1 MNKKK
6 HLPSVLIC
14 FALCLAAVPAALF
27 AAGVLSIEESG
38 GVEGMLEPGTY
49 TEEGA
54 DTCIKCHDEDDEY
67 PVFDI
72 FKTKHAF
79 KGDKRSPFAGL
90 QCEACH
96 GPGIGGP
103 DAIAEIIEKGGHTGR
118 VRRGD
123 ERPPILSFGTHS
135 KDPVE
140 KQNRMCT
147 KCHSGDDHVGWQGSA
162 HQGADVACA
171 SCHKLHV
178 DRDPVLEKRTQA
190 PVCYTCHLKQ
200 RLDFAKPSAHP
211 VRFGL
216 VSCGDCHQPHGSIAD
231 ALLVK
236 PTLNQTCYT
245 CHADKRGPVLWEHAP
260 VSEDCGLCHEPH
272 GSIHPAMLNKRA
284 PLLCQQ
290 CHSQNGHPSVA
301 YSGSGL
307 AGGASPTS
315 MLLGRSCVNCHVQ
328 VHGSNHPSG
337 VKLMR

>member
-1 MNKKK
+1 MNNNRTF
-6 HLPSVLIC
+6 SVAFWL
-14 FALCLAAVPAALF
+14 LAASLAASGQLLAAGSEAAALE
-27 AAGVLSIEESG
+27 AGIEAT
-38 GVEGMLEPGTY
+38 LQPGTY

-54 DTCIKCHDEDDEY
+54 DTCIKCHDEDDDY

-72 FKTKHAF
+72 FKTKHAVQ
-79 KGDKRSPFAGL
+79 GDKRSPFAGL

-96 GPGIGGP
+96 GPGIAGP

-118 VRRGD
+118 VRRGQ
-123 ERPPILSFGTHS
+123 ERPPILAFGIHS

-147 KCHSGDDHVGWQGSA
+147 NCHRGEDHVGWQGSA
-162 HQGADVACA
+162 HQSAEVACA

-178 DRDPVLEKRTQA
+178 DRDPVLETRTQ
-190 PVCYTCHLKQ
+190 PEVCYTCHVKQ
-200 RLDFAKPSAHP
+200 RLEFAKPSAHP
-211 VRFGL
+211 VRFGQL
-216 VSCGDCHQPHGSIAD
+216 GCSDCHQPHGSIAD
-231 ALLVK
+231 NLLSK

-245 CHADKRGPVLWEHAP
+245 CHAEKRGPLLWEHAP
-260 VSEDCGLCHEPH
+260 VSEDCGLCHTAH
-272 GSIHPAMLNKRA
+272 GSIHPSLLSKRG

-301 YSGSGL
+301 RTGSQL
-307 AGGASPTS
+307 AGGTPSAF
-315 MLLGRSCVNCHVQ
+315 LLGRNCLNCHVQ